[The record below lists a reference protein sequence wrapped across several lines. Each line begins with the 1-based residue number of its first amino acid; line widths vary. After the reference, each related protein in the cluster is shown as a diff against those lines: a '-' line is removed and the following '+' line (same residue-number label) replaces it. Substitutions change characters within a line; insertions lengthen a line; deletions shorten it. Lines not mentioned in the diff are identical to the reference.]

1 MRVSN
6 SKIIIN
12 CDETEIIK
20 LIKSPNNLE
29 KFHPFCKKNKV
40 VVWNKEKSID
50 FVEYHNNKIYKRK
63 FIDWS
68 DNGYNLDIYEK
79 RKLANISWNVVKI
92 SNNKSSLI
100 ITAVPY
106 LPFKYKIINQLIF
119 KLYVKPMLKNYL
131 NSVVKGLK
139 YYIETKNIIKEDQFG
154 KHMWYSTY

>member
-1 MRVSN
+1 MKVSN

-12 CDETEIIK
+12 SDETEIIK
-20 LIKSPNNLE
+20 LIKSPSNLE

-139 YYIETKNIIKEDQFG
+139 YYIETNNIIKEDQFG

>member
-1 MRVSN
+1 MKVSN

-12 CDETEIIK
+12 SDETEIIR

-40 VVWNKEKSID
+40 EVWNKEKSID

-63 FIDWS
+63 FIDWG

-79 RKLANISWNVVKI
+79 RKLANISWNVVNI

-100 ITAVPY
+100 ITAVPH

-119 KLYVKPMLKNYL
+119 KLY
-131 NSVVKGLK
+131 
-139 YYIETKNIIKEDQFG
+139 II
-154 KHMWYSTY
+154 

>member
-1 MRVSN
+1 M
-6 SKIIIN
+6 
-12 CDETEIIK
+12 
-20 LIKSPNNLE
+20 
-29 KFHPFCKKNKV
+29 
-40 VVWNKEKSID
+40 
-50 FVEYHNNKIYKRK
+50 
-63 FIDWS
+63 
-68 DNGYNLDIYEK
+68 DIYEK

-119 KLYVKPMLKNYL
+119 KLYVKPLLKNYL

-139 YYIETKNIIKEDQFG
+139 YHIETKNIIKEDQFG

>member
-1 MRVSN
+1 M
-6 SKIIIN
+6 
-12 CDETEIIK
+12 EQ
-20 LIKSPNNLE
+20 
-29 KFHPFCKKNKV
+29 
-40 VVWNKEKSID
+40 EKSID

-68 DNGYNLDIYEK
+68 DNVYNLDIYEK

-119 KLYVKPMLKNYL
+119 KLYVKPMLKYL

-139 YYIETKNIIKEDQFG
+139 YYIETKNIIKKISLVNICVFNILDL
-154 KHMWYSTY
+154 T